1 MRLSARILEN
11 VTGVNTWSHADQA
24 EFTEGDAPTIYLQLI
39 DLSQDRADKGV
50 VPGGRRFIP
59 AAGATLSVLLDALDD
74 SRKITRA
81 ATQPYAQDPSIWAL
95 QLLAT
100 DKIRGTISLKLTL
113 TEPGPKITYGVVAA
127 ALRVSTL
134 DNMTRL

>member
-11 VTGVNTWSHADQA
+11 VTGVNTWSYAQQA
-24 EFTEGDAPTIYLQLI
+24 EFTEGDAPTIYLQL
-39 DLSQDRADKGV
+39 DGPVAGQGRAGV
-50 VPGGRRFIP
+50 RPRPG
-59 AAGATLSVLLDALDD
+59 AGTSPHRGHAVGALDALDD

-100 DKIRGTISLKLTL
+100 DKMRGTVSLKLTL
-113 TEPGPKITYGVVAA
+113 TETGPKITYGV
-127 ALRVSTL
+127 LPL
-134 DNMTRL
+134 P